1 MSATTTDLA
10 RSRPPSPADL
20 PVGAGARSA
29 PAPPRRAWT
38 GWGAVLAVAMFPAVE
53 AARILIE
60 RPHVVLYGDQALL
73 ELGARRAAHF
83 DQLVGPYSRE
93 GFHHPGPAVF
103 YLLAPFV
110 RLLEPAGP
118 GLYLGAVVI
127 NAAALIAIV
136 AVFWRRLGPLVALWA
151 AAAIDLF
158 CVCVGVATLREPWN
172 PYLVVVPMV
181 LFVVLWSSALSGSGG
196 AGAWAL
202 VVGSYDVQT
211 HIATAPVVVV
221 MAVVL
226 VVYMARHRPTRDGWT
241 WAGLAAL
248 LVIWLPPVVEL
259 WRDRPNNLQALW
271 NFFTS
276 GHPTPPLGNALHI
289 SADAISIVP
298 FGNHDYVLAL
308 NRSPWQIGVAA
319 VLLAGGLAVAVHMR
333 RRPLVGPLAASAV
346 IGLVVGT
353 LSLTLTD
360 GPVYMYFAVWLAYV
374 PLSLLLAIGAGMADR
389 TWGGAGL
396 RVVGAVLAVLT
407 VVLDLGLGSVSATT
421 GSGPWP
427 SGNAGTT
434 AGRHRTVYDTA
445 ALSEAAVRE
454 LGPGDR
460 TVGLTIGAASLWP
473 YAAGIVLEL
482 DEHGVQSTVGP
493 AAWETYFGHERA
505 PGRPVSMSL
514 GLYLSGERPA
524 GAAVIANVDGV
535 ELTKS

>member
-1 MSATTTDLA
+1 
-10 RSRPPSPADL
+10 
-20 PVGAGARSA
+20 
-29 PAPPRRAWT
+29 
-38 GWGAVLAVAMFPAVE
+38 MFPAVE

-60 RPHVVLYGDQALL
+60 RPHMVLYGDQALL

-83 DQLVGPYSRE
+83 DQLVGPYSRT

-118 GLYLGAVVI
+118 GLYLGAVAI

-136 AVFWRRLGPLVALWA
+136 AVFWRRLGPLVALRA

-211 HIATAPVVVV
+211 HIATAPVVIV
-221 MAVVL
+221 MVVVL
-226 VVYMARHRPTRDGWT
+226 VVHVARHRPTGDGWT

-248 LVIWLPPVVEL
+248 VVIWSAPVVEL
-259 WRDRPNNLQALW
+259 WRDRPNNVQAMW
-271 NFFTS
+271 DYFTS
-276 GHPTPPLGNALHI
+276 GHPTPPIGNALHI

-308 NRSPWQIGVAA
+308 NRGPWQIGVTA
-319 VLLAGGLAVAVHMR
+319 VLLALGLVVAVRMR
-333 RRPLVGPLAASAV
+333 RRPLVGPLTASAV

-374 PLSLLLAIGAGMADR
+374 PLSLLLAIGAGLSER
-389 TWGGAGL
+389 RRSGVGL
-396 RVVGAVLAVLT
+396 RVAGAALAVLT
-407 VVLDLGLGSVSATT
+407 VVLDLGLGPVSTTT

-427 SGNAGTT
+427 SGDAGTT
-434 AGRHRTVYDTA
+434 AGRHRTVRDTA
-445 ALSEAAVRE
+445 ALSQAAWRE

-460 TVGLTIGAASLWP
+460 TVGLTIGSASLWP
-473 YAAGIVLEL
+473 YAAGIVLGL
-482 DEHGVQSTVGP
+482 DEHGVQSTVAP
-493 AAWETYFGHERA
+493 SSWETYFGHERA
-505 PGRPVSMSL
+505 PGRPVNISL
-514 GLYLSGERPA
+514 GLYLSGEQPA
-524 GAAVIANVDGV
+524 GAAVIADVDGV
-535 ELTKS
+535 QLTNG